1 MGVSHLLQKVF
12 SKFIGEKKLNTI
24 AIIDYGMSNLSSV
37 IRATRYVAPNDSV
50 IVTSKPEE
58 INDADKIIFPGQ
70 GAAKK
75 CMESIVKK
83 NLSKIIKKN
92 SQEKPFLGICMGM
105 QVLMDF
111 SEENNGTNCLGII
124 KGKVRK
130 LKRKENIKLK
140 IPHMGWNKVIQK
152 NDHPIWYNIDNE
164 SYFYFVHSYFVEPID
179 KSCVIGETVYGDT
192 FSSIIAKD
200 NIVAIQGHPEK
211 SSSTGLQ
218 FLKNFIEI

>member
-58 INDADKIIFPGQ
+58 INNADKIIFPGQ

-130 LKRKENIKLK
+130 FKRKENIKLK

-152 NDHPIWYNIDNE
+152 NDHPIWYNIDDE

-179 KSCVIGETVYGDT
+179 KSYVIGETVYGDT
-192 FSSIIAKD
+192 FPSIIAKD

>member
-58 INDADKIIFPGQ
+58 INNADKIIFPGQ

-179 KSCVIGETVYGDT
+179 KSYVIGETVYGDT
-192 FSSIIAKD
+192 FPSIIAKD